1 MKHAFQSWRTNM
13 VVTQIETPAPLPP
26 TIPVDP
32 NQVVNQ
38 LVPLIGG
45 IAALVVIALV
55 ARWLFKSPIGEAI
68 AEGIRL
74 RRRRRHGLAEEG
86 PDEPR
91 IQALEE
97 QIRQLS
103 AQVSELGERL
113 DFTER
118 VLVEHRDRRIGT
130 GK

>member
-1 MKHAFQSWRTNM
+1 MS
-13 VVTQIETPAPLPP
+13 VTLIQTPAPLPP
-26 TIPVDP
+26 SIPVDP
-32 NQVVNQ
+32 NLVVNQ
-38 LVPLIGG
+38 LVPLIGS
-45 IAALVVIALV
+45 IAAMVVFALI

-74 RRRRRHGLAEEG
+74 RRRRRHGLTGEG
-86 PDEPR
+86 ADDSR

-103 AQVSELGERL
+103 AHVSELGERL

-118 VLVEHRDRRIGT
+118 VLVGDRQRRVG
-130 GK
+130 GSD